1 MTKLRLAALALPLSL
16 ALAACSDEADT
27 GEVAQSEAIADIP
40 APEGQEWADAA
51 MVTPEGGVL
60 AGNPDAPIKLVEY
73 ASHSCGACAQ
83 FAQTAMEPLREY
95 INSGRVSFEIRNQIH
110 DPIDLTFAVLA
121 RCAGPEAFHALA
133 DQGWA
138 NLNTFFE
145 NAQANQAQYEA
156 AVQQEGQQRF
166 AGIAQATGMFDFF
179 SQRGISQDQAM
190 QCLADTEKATQIA
203 QRSQT
208 QSEELNVTGTPTFF
222 VNGNNLGTISWPE
235 LEAALQRAGAR

>member
-1 MTKLRLAALALPLSL
+1 MTKLRLAALALPLTL

-40 APEGQEWADAA
+40 APDGQEWADTAV
-51 MVTPEGGVL
+51 VTPEGGVL

-95 INSGRVSFEIRNQIH
+95 INSGRVAFEIRNQIH

-138 NLNTFFE
+138 NLGTFFE
-145 NAQANQAQYEA
+145 NAQANQAAYEA
-156 AVQQEGQQRF
+156 AVQREGAERF
-166 AGIAQATGMFDFF
+166 AGIAEATGMFDFF
-179 SQRGISQDQAM
+179 SQRGISRDQAM
-190 QCLADTEKATQIA
+190 QCLSNTDTATQIV

-208 QSEELNVTGTPTFF
+208 QSEELDVTGTPTFF
-222 VNGNNLGTISWPE
+222 INGNKLDASGWPQV
-235 LEAALQRAGAR
+235 EAALQRAGAR